1 MPTYEYKCS
10 DCGHGFEIFQA
21 MSDEP
26 LKKCDNCNGNLRK
39 VFGNTGII
47 FKGSGFYVNDY
58 KNKGASDA
66 PASGSSGRP
75 EACAGCSNYCGD

>member
-10 DCGHGFEIFQA
+10 DCGHSFEIFQA

-26 LKKCDNCNGNLRK
+26 VKKCGNCGGDVRK
-39 VFGNTGII
+39 VFGSAGII

-58 KNKGASDA
+58 RNKGASGDA
-66 PASGSSGRP
+66 PSPSGKP
-75 EACAGCSNYCGD
+75 DACAGCSNCCAD

>member
-10 DCGHGFEIFQA
+10 DCGHNFEIFQA

-26 LKKCDNCNGNLRK
+26 LKKCDNCGSDVRR
-39 VFGNTGII
+39 VFGNAGII

-58 KNKGASDA
+58 KKDGSGNA
-66 PASGSSGRP
+66 PVSNRP
-75 EACAGCSNYCGD
+75 DACAGCSNRCGD